1 MKNVL
6 TVTLLMIAG
15 LSLAQSSKQSQYAG
29 YLNASKTMWER
40 SINLAEKE
48 SGGKSFEKAIA
59 MYGLLNNT
67 MATQDEETFEENV
80 DQTIDLLKDLIEE
93 NEDHGEAHAVLSS
106 VYGLVMAYSPMKG
119 MLYGM
124 KSSSLMDEAMRLSP
138 NSPLVQKLYGGSKL
152 YTPEMF
158 GGDAKMAVAA
168 FEKAIELFE
177 AGDTVD
183 NWLYM
188 DTHMG
193 LAMAY
198 NKVKENEKAEAIL
211 EKAITMEPQYY
222 WAKATLAE
230 LKKL

>member
-1 MKNVL
+1 MKNIL
-6 TVTLLMIAG
+6 SFALLMIAG
-15 LSLAQSSKQSQYAG
+15 LSLAQNSKQIQYAG

-40 SINLAEKE
+40 SIKLAEME
-48 SGGKSFEKAIA
+48 DGDKSFEKALA

-67 MATQDEETFEENV
+67 MATQDEATFEEYV
-80 DQTIDLLKDLIEE
+80 GPTTDLLKEIIDE
-93 NEDHGEAHAVLSS
+93 NPGHGEAHAVLSS

-124 KSSSLMDEAMRLSP
+124 KSSSLMDKALRLSP
-138 NSPLVQKLYGGSKL
+138 DSPLVQKLYGGSKL

-158 GGDAKMAVAA
+158 GGDSKQAIEA
-168 FEKAIELFE
+168 FTNAIELFE
-177 AGDTVD
+177 KGDVED

-193 LAMAY
+193 LALAY
-198 NKVKENEKAEAIL
+198 NKVKENEKAEEIL
-211 EKAITMEPQYY
+211 EKAILMEPQYH

-230 LKKL
+230 IKKL

>member
-1 MKNVL
+1 MKNFL
-6 TVTLLMIAG
+6 TTIMLMIAG
-15 LSLAQSSKQSQYAG
+15 LSLAQTSKQIQYAG

-40 SINLAEKE
+40 SIALAEKE
-48 SGGKSFEKAIA
+48 SGEKSFEKAIA

-67 MATQDEETFEENV
+67 MATKDEETFKDNV
-80 DQTIDLLKDLIEE
+80 DQTVDLLKEIIE
-93 NEDHGEAHAVLSS
+93 NDSNHGEARAVLSS

-138 NSPLVQKLYGGSKL
+138 ESPLVHKLYGGSKL

-158 GGDAKMAVAA
+158 GGDPKKAVVA
-168 FEKAIELFE
+168 FEKSIELFE
-177 AGDTVD
+177 EGDVVED
-183 NWLYM
+183 WLYM

-198 NKVKENEKAEAIL
+198 CKVEENEKAEAIL
-211 EKAITMEPQYY
+211 EKAVTMEPQYY
-222 WAKATLAE
+222 WAKATLE
-230 LKKL
+230 EIKKL

>member
-1 MKNVL
+1 MKKII
-6 TVTLLMIAG
+6 TISMLLIAG
-15 LSLAQSSKQSQYAG
+15 LSSAQTSKELQYAG
-29 YLNASKTMWER
+29 YLNASKTMWEKA
-40 SINLAEKE
+40 IVIAEKE
-48 SGGKSFEKAIA
+48 SGENSFEMAMA

-67 MATQDEETFEENV
+67 MATQDKATFDDNV
-80 DQTIDLLKDLIEE
+80 DQTVDLLKSIIKE
-93 NEDHGEAHAVLSS
+93 NPGHAEANAVLSS

-124 KSSSLMDEAMRLSP
+124 KSSSLMDEAMRLAP
-138 NSPLVQKLYGGSKL
+138 DSPLVQKLHGGSKL

-158 GGDAKMAVAA
+158 GGDAKQAVAA

-177 AGDTVD
+177 TGETEE

-198 NKVKENEKAEAIL
+198 NKVEEREKAEAIL
-211 EKAITMEPQYY
+211 EKAIAMEPQYH
-222 WAKATLAE
+222 WAKATLTQF
-230 LKKL
+230 KKL

>member
-1 MKNVL
+1 MKKLL
-6 TVTLLMIAG
+6 TISMLMIAG
-15 LSLAQSSKQSQYAG
+15 LSLAQTSKEMQYAG
-29 YLNASKTMWER
+29 YLNASKTMWEK
-40 SINLAEKE
+40 SIELAVKE
-48 SGGKSFEKAIA
+48 SGENSFEKVVA

-67 MATQDEETFEENV
+67 MATKDEETFDDNV
-80 DQTIDLLKDLIEE
+80 DQTVDLLKAIIEE
-93 NEDHGEAHAVLSS
+93 NPEHAEAHAVLSS

-119 MLYGM
+119 MMYGM
-124 KSSSLMDEAMRLSP
+124 KSSSLMSEAMRLAP
-138 NSPLVQKLYGGSKL
+138 ESPLVQKLFGGSKL

-158 GGDAKMAVAA
+158 GGDAKKAVEA
-168 FEKAIELFE
+168 FEKSISLFE
-177 AGDTVD
+177 AGETTE

-198 NKVKENEKAEAIL
+198 NKVKEREKAAAIL
-211 EKAITMEPQYY
+211 EKAIDMEPQYY